1 MLGKPIGN
9 MQVNDYINFKSQAFE
24 TVKKAYE
31 SLSLEADAIVIE
43 GAGSPGEVNLKHH
56 DIVNMTMAALSE
68 APVLIVGDIDRGGV
82 FASFVGTVEVLSE
95 KERAMVAGFIINR
108 FRGKKELLDDA
119 IDYTQQYTGLPTF
132 GVIPY
137 IHDLDIPEEDSVSFK
152 ARKPEI
158 KSKNVDQVEIAIIDL
173 PHISNFTDFDSINLE
188 QDVLLKIIRKTNDLG
203 TPDAVIIPGSKNVL
217 SDLNYLR
224 ESGLTDRITT
234 LARNKTTTIVGIC
247 GGFQILGTNIS
258 DPDCVESAAGS
269 QPGLSLLAI
278 KTVIRKEKA
287 LKAVTA
293 RHIASGLN
301 LRGYEIHHG
310 QTTGKV
316 QPAVISEDGETIGYA
331 SKDGR
336 IFGTYLHGLF
346 DADAFRRWF
355 IDDLRVRRGLPAIK
369 KIATV
374 FDIEPAL
381 NRLADIVR
389 ANLNVDEIYRK
400 MGIK

>member
-1 MLGKPIGN
+1 M
-9 MQVNDYINFKSQAFE
+9 A
-24 TVKKAYE
+24 
-31 SLSLEADAIVIE
+31 
-43 GAGSPGEVNLKHH
+43 
-56 DIVNMTMAALSE
+56 MAALSE

-82 FASFVGTVEVLSE
+82 FASFIGTVEVLSE
-95 KERAMVAGFIINR
+95 KERAMVAGFVINR

-137 IHDLDIPEEDSVSFK
+137 IHDLGIPEEDSVSFK
-152 ARKPEI
+152 IRKQEI
-158 KSKNVDQVEIAIIDL
+158 KSKDVDQVEIAIIDL

-188 QDVLLKIIRKTNDLG
+188 QDVLLKIIRKTDDLG
-203 TPDAVIIPGSKNVL
+203 TPDAIIIPGSKNVL
-217 SDLNYLR
+217 SDLDYLR
-224 ESGLTDRITT
+224 KSGMTERIIT
-234 LARNKTTTIVGIC
+234 LARKKKTTIIGIC
-247 GGFQILGTNIS
+247 GGFQILGTTIA
-258 DPDCVESAAGS
+258 DPDCVESDAGS

-278 KTVIRKEKA
+278 KTVIKKEKA

-293 RHIASGLN
+293 RHIASGLE

-310 QTTGKV
+310 QTTGEYL
-316 QPAVISEDGETIGYA
+316 QPAVVSEDGEAIGYA

-369 KIATV
+369 RIQTI